1 MISFRIWK
9 KLSGQ
14 WQKKKDKNK
23 KDKNKKDKDKK
34 AAARI
39 DWNRGAP
46 PLFPQTAAE
55 VSGRLLRDPIPRSSL

>member
-14 WQKKKDKNK
+14 WQNK

-55 VSGRLLRDPIPRSSL
+55 VSGRLLRESNPPQPAVGD